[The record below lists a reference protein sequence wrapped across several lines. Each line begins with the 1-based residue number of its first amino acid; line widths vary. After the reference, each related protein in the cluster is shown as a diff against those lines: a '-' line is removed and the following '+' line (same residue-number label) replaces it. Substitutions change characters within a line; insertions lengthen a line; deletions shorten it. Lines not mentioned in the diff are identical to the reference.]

1 MGASVRSAVVVDAV
15 RSATGKGKPG
25 GALSGI
31 HSVELLGQVL
41 GGLMAR
47 NDVDPGLVEDVLIGC
62 VSQAADQ
69 AGTPGRWAW
78 LAAGLPEHVPSVT
91 IDRRC
96 GSSQQAV
103 HFAAQGIIAGT
114 YDVAV
119 AGGVESMSRVP
130 MGTARMGA
138 DPFGPSS
145 QARYGGLVSQGI
157 SAELVAAKW
166 KLDRDAQDEYAARSQ
181 RLAAEATAS
190 GAYDAEIVPVLAEHD
205 DGSTVEVTVD
215 ETIRAGTTAE
225 GLAKLKP
232 AFEDAAMAERF
243 PQIDWSVTA
252 GNSSQLADGAS
263 ALLLMDEQRA
273 SDLGLE
279 PIARIVAM
287 SVVSDD
293 PIMMLS
299 GPIPATRRVL
309 ERAGMSIG
317 DIDHYEVNEA
327 FAPVPLAWQAELD
340 ADPERL
346 NPRGGAIALG
356 HPLGGSGTRLMST
369 MIHAL
374 RDERRSLR
382 PADHVR
388 GRRHGQRHDHRSALT
403 VGRSRGERAGVTCA
417 PRNLV

>member
-1 MGASVRSAVVVDAV
+1 MGTGTRSAVVVDAV
-15 RSATGKGKPG
+15 RSATGKGKMG
-25 GALSGI
+25 GALSSV

-41 GGLMAR
+41 GALMAR
-47 NDVDPGLVEDVLIGC
+47 NDIDPGEVEDVLIGC

-96 GSSQQAV
+96 GSSQQAL
-103 HFAAQGIIAGT
+103 HFAAQCIIAGS

-130 MGTARMGA
+130 RGTARMGA
-138 DPFGPSS
+138 DPFGPSA

-166 KLDRDAQDEYAARSQ
+166 KLDRDAQDAYAARSQ
-181 RLAAEATAS
+181 HLAAEATAAGS
-190 GAYDAEIVPVLAEHD
+190 YESEIVPITVETD
-205 DGSTVEVTVD
+205 DGTVQVTVD
-215 ETIRAGTTAE
+215 ETIRPSTTVE

-232 AFEDAAMAERF
+232 AFEDPAMSERF
-243 PQIDWSVTA
+243 PQIEWSVTA

-263 ALLLMDEQRA
+263 ALLVMEEQRA
-273 SDLGLE
+273 ADLGLE
-279 PIARIVAM
+279 PLARIVAM

-299 GPIPATRRVL
+299 GPIPATRKVL
-309 ERAGMSIG
+309 ERSGLSIEQM
-317 DIDHYEVNEA
+317 DHYEVNEA
-327 FAPVPLAWQAELD
+327 FAPVPLAWLSEFA
-340 ADPERL
+340 ADPDKL

-356 HPLGGSGTRLMST
+356 HPLGGSGTRLMTT

-374 RDERRSLR
+374 RDSGGRYGLQTMCEAGGMANATVLERL
-382 PADHVR
+382 
-388 GRRHGQRHDHRSALT
+388 
-403 VGRSRGERAGVTCA
+403 
-417 PRNLV
+417 

>member
-1 MGASVRSAVVVDAV
+1 MGAVRSAVVVDAA

-31 HSVELLGQVL
+31 HAVELLGQVL

-47 NDVDPGLVEDVLIGC
+47 NDIDPGLVEDVLIGC
-62 VSQAADQ
+62 VSQAGDQ

-96 GSSQQAV
+96 GSSQQAL

-138 DPFGPSS
+138 DPFGPSA

-166 KLDRDAQDEYAARSQ
+166 KLDRDTQDEYAARSQ

-232 AFEDAAMAERF
+232 AFEDPAMAERF
-243 PQIDWSVTA
+243 PQIEWSVTA

-263 ALLLMDEQRA
+263 ALLVMEEQLA

-279 PIARIVAM
+279 PLARIVAM

-340 ADPERL
+340 ADPARL

-356 HPLGGSGTRLMST
+356 HPLGGSGTRLMAT

-374 RDERRSLR
+374 RESG
-382 PADHVR
+382 
-388 GRRHGQRHDHRSALT
+388 GRYGLQTMCEAGGMANATIIEAL
-403 VGRSRGERAGVTCA
+403 
-417 PRNLV
+417 

>member
-1 MGASVRSAVVVDAV
+1 MRSAVVVDAV

-25 GALSGI
+25 GALSSL
-31 HSVELLGQVL
+31 HAVELLGQVIS
-41 GGLMAR
+41 GLMAR
-47 NDVDPGLVEDVLIGC
+47 NDVDPAEVEDVLIGC

-78 LAAGLPEHVPSVT
+78 LAAGLPEHVPAVT

-96 GSSQQAV
+96 GSSQQAL
-103 HFAAQGIIAGT
+103 HFAAQGVISGT

-130 MGTARMGA
+130 MGAARMGV
-138 DPFGPSS
+138 DPFGPSA
-145 QARYGGLVSQGI
+145 QARYGGLVNQGV

-166 KLDRDAQDEYAARSQ
+166 RLDRDAQDAYAARSQ
-181 RLAAEATAS
+181 HLAAAASAS
-190 GAYDAEIVPVLAEHD
+190 GAFDGEIVPVTIEDEH
-205 DGSTVEVTVD
+205 GSSEVLVD
-215 ETIRAGTTAE
+215 ETIRAGTSVE

-232 AFEDAAMAERF
+232 AFEDEAMASRF

-263 ALLLMDEQRA
+263 AMLVMEEARA
-273 SDLGLE
+273 ARLGLE

-309 ERAGMSIG
+309 ERSGLTLE

-327 FAPVPLAWQAELD
+327 FAPVPLAWAAELG
-340 ADPERL
+340 ADHERL

-356 HPLGGSGTRLMST
+356 HPLGASGARLMTT
-369 MIHAL
+369 MLHAMRATGARYGL
-374 RDERRSLR
+374 QTMCEAGGMANATILERL
-382 PADHVR
+382 
-388 GRRHGQRHDHRSALT
+388 
-403 VGRSRGERAGVTCA
+403 
-417 PRNLV
+417 

>member
-1 MGASVRSAVVVDAV
+1 MRSAVVVDAV
-15 RSATGKGKPG
+15 RSATGRGKPG
-25 GALSGI
+25 GALSSV

-41 GGLMAR
+41 GGLMSR
-47 NDVDPGLVEDVLIGC
+47 NDIDPGEVEDVLIGC

-96 GSSQQAV
+96 GSSQQAL
-103 HFAAQGIIAGT
+103 HFAAQGIIAGS

-138 DPFGPSS
+138 DPFGPSA

-166 KLDRDAQDEYAARSQ
+166 GIDREAQDAYAARSQ
-181 RLAAEATAS
+181 QMAAQSSAS
-190 GAYDAEIVPVLAEHD
+190 GAFDGEIVPITVEGE
-205 DGSTVEVTVD
+205 DGTVEVTVD

-225 GLAKLKP
+225 GLAKLKS
-232 AFEDAAMAERF
+232 AFQDEAMAERF
-243 PQIDWSVTA
+243 PQIRWSVTA

-263 ALLLMDEQRA
+263 ALLVMEEGRA
-273 SDLGLE
+273 QQLGLE
-279 PIARIVAM
+279 PLARIVAM

-299 GPIPATRRVL
+299 GPIPATNRVL
-309 ERAGMSIG
+309 DRAALSIG
-317 DIDHYEVNEA
+317 EIDHYEVNEA
-327 FAPVPLAWQAELD
+327 FAPVPLAWQAEFD
-340 ADPERL
+340 ADLERL

-356 HPLGGSGTRLMST
+356 HPLGGSGTRLMTT
-369 MIHAL
+369 MLYAL
-374 RDERRSLR
+374 RENGGRFGLQTMCEAGGMANATVVERL
-382 PADHVR
+382 
-388 GRRHGQRHDHRSALT
+388 
-403 VGRSRGERAGVTCA
+403 
-417 PRNLV
+417 